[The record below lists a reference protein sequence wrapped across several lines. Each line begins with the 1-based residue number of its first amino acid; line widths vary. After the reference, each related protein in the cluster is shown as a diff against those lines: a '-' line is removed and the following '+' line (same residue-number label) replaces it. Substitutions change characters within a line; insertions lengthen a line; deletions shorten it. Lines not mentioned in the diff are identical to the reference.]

1 MIKYFEQLKN
11 IRVFSNLSDAELE
24 LVISKIKVRHATVEK
39 DTTLFETDDVM
50 QEFMV
55 LISGRLQGSRYHY
68 DGDVDLIQIFSLREI
83 IGLDVVCSAT
93 RKSPLTLS
101 SLEDSSLIFIDYD
114 SLSSPALPEELRNT
128 LQDNVIKVLASESIR
143 RLHKIDVL
151 YRKSLRSRIMVFL
164 RHMQTMTQSDD
175 FHIFMDREQFAQYL
189 GVNRSSLSHELA
201 KMREEGIIDFHKGH
215 FIMKDETLL

>member
-1 MIKYFEQLKN
+1 MTDYIEQLKN
-11 IRVFSNLSDAELE
+11 VRIFGGLSDDELKE
-24 LVISKIKVRHATVEK
+24 VVKTIGIRTMHVGRDSM
-39 DTTLFETDDVM
+39 LFEVGDIM
-50 QEFMV
+50 NEFMV

-68 DGDVDLIQIFSLREI
+68 DGDVDLVQLFSWGEI

-93 RKSPLTLS
+93 REGLLTLS
-101 SLEDSSLIFIDYD
+101 ALEESELLCIDYD
-114 SLSSPALPEELRNT
+114 SLSSPKLTELVRKKLN
-128 LQDNVIKVLASESIR
+128 DNVIRVLAHESLK

-164 RHMQTMTQSDD
+164 RHVSAMNNSND
-175 FHIFMDREQFAQYL
+175 FHINMDREQFAQYL

-215 FIMKDETLL
+215 FVILNDVRE